1 MAWNIEATDE
11 FQQWFGELTRAER
24 VSVASKVDMLEEV
37 GPALGRPN
45 VDTVKGSSFP
55 NMKELRVQ
63 HAGKPYRVM
72 FAFDP
77 RQTGILLIGGRKGK
91 KKWYEKMIALA
102 DSIYSS
108 YLGELKKEGLI

>member
-1 MAWNIEATDE
+1 
-11 FQQWFGELTRAER
+11 LTSAER

-102 DSIYSS
+102 DSIYAS

>member
-11 FQQWFGELTRAER
+11 FQQWFSELTSAER

-45 VDTVKGSSFP
+45 VDTMKGSNFP

-63 HAGKPYRVM
+63 HAGKPGDVRFRSSTNGNPIDRRV
-72 FAFDP
+72 
-77 RQTGILLIGGRKGK
+77 
-91 KKWYEKMIALA
+91 
-102 DSIYSS
+102 
-108 YLGELKKEGLI
+108 